1 MTRTCNVII
10 LIVTHGSEARLLR
23 QFLNMQTQRMQYQT
37 MCMNM
42 IERYVKSLGEKA
54 NSTPDHNTKGHLNY
68 PLDHN
73 AKNAIYM
80 I

>member
-1 MTRTCNVII
+1 
-10 LIVTHGSEARLLR
+10 
-23 QFLNMQTQRMQYQT
+23 

-80 I
+80 Y